1 MRRAGGLGRGLASLI
16 PDSALDG
23 GVLDQAPPAFRL
35 VPIDE
40 IRVNPEQ
47 PRTNFEREALEALA
61 ESIRN
66 HGVLSPLV
74 VRRHEGQYVLI
85 AGERRLRAAGLA
97 GLTEVPVIVRD
108 ADDGCEQL
116 ELALVENLQREDL
129 DPIESALG
137 FQRLMEE
144 YGYTQEQ
151 VAVRVGKK
159 RATIA
164 NAIRLLR
171 LPENI
176 LLSIRQGRISAGHAR
191 AMLPISDERK
201 LERLLVRIIA
211 QQLSVRGT
219 KALVARMVHEASSP
233 KGSPKKDDGR
243 MDYANQ
249 LLSEVL
255 HTSVSIRPRQKG
267 GGRIVIE
274 YADAED
280 LERLIHFV
288 RTKGPQ

>member
-1 MRRAGGLGRGLASLI
+1 MSRAGGLGRGLASLI

-23 GVLDQAPPAFRL
+23 GVLEEEPPSFRL

-40 IRVNPEQ
+40 IRANPEQ
-47 PRTNFEREALEALA
+47 PRTSFNREALEALA
-61 ESIRN
+61 ESLRN

-74 VRRHEGQYVLI
+74 VRRYEGQYVLI

-97 GLTEVPVIVRD
+97 GLTEVPVLVRESH
-108 ADDGCEQL
+108 DGSEQL

-159 RATIA
+159 RATVA

-171 LPENI
+171 LPMNI
-176 LLSIRQGRISAGHAR
+176 QLAIRQGRISAGHGR
-191 AMLPISDERK
+191 AMLPISEERK

-211 QQLSVRGT
+211 QQLSVRAT
-219 KALVARMVHEASSP
+219 EAFVARMVHEKSARSS
-233 KGSPKKDDGR
+233 KGRKNEGQ
-243 MDYANQ
+243 MDYANE

-274 YADAED
+274 YADTED

-288 RTKGPQ
+288 RSKG

>member
-1 MRRAGGLGRGLASLI
+1 MSRAGLGRGLASLI

-23 GVLDQAPPAFRL
+23 GVLDQTPPAYRT

-40 IRVNPEQ
+40 IRTNPEQ
-47 PRTNFEREALEALA
+47 PRTHFDREALETLA

-66 HGVLSPLV
+66 YGVLNPLV
-74 VRRHEGQYVLI
+74 VRRHEGQYCLI

-108 ADDGCEQL
+108 SPEASEQL

-129 DPIESALG
+129 DPVESALG
-137 FQRLMEE
+137 FQRLVEE

-151 VAVRVGKK
+151 VAVRVGRK
-159 RATIA
+159 RATVA

-171 LPENI
+171 LPANV
-176 LLSIRQGRISAGHAR
+176 LNAVRQGRISAGHAR
-191 AMLPISDERK
+191 AMLPITNERK

-211 QQLSVRGT
+211 QQLSVRAT
-219 KALVARMVHEASSP
+219 ETLVARMVSEKTASSSSRRN
-233 KGSPKKDDGR
+233 GTDE

-255 HTSVSIRPRQKG
+255 HTSVSIKPRQKG
-267 GGRIVIE
+267 GGRIVID
-274 YADAED
+274 YANPED
-280 LERLIHFV
+280 LERLIDYI
-288 RTKGPQ
+288 RSK